1 MGIFSANDKLSR
13 FSKWLPTPGNVIVTL
28 LLISMLVWVQ
38 STGAFPLLTAVPS
51 SGVGASQAASN
62 VYGYQGRLADAAGNP
77 LTGTYPM
84 VFRLYS
90 SPGASAYPLWEEN
103 WTGSNSVRVSDG
115 LFNVML
121 GSLTPIPQSVV
132 TENEQLW
139 LGISVNAD
147 DEMTP
152 RIQVSKVFIAEM
164 ANTVPDGSIT
174 SQKIAD
180 GTIQTVDLAP
190 NVIVPVGTVIS
201 WWRASNATPLPS
213 SEWAIADGSVVND
226 PTSPLYGQT
235 LPNLTDR
242 FVMGVA
248 AANIGQVG
256 GTNTLNLSHRHTT
269 DYHAH
274 EIPSHSHSDGSLNA
288 MVTVEHDKVYV
299 KSSAPAFQASHAI
312 NTGGSAYGNTHV
324 VDAGAD
330 VWGETGAWAGT
341 TGGSQ
346 PGTDYQLSSSVD
358 NRPQYVGLLFLIKI
372 K

>member
-1 MGIFSANDKLSR
+1 MSIFSGNYKLSR

-28 LLISMLVWVQ
+28 LLISALVWVQ
-38 STGAFPLLTAVPS
+38 STRAFPLPAPAVAS
-51 SGVGASQAASN
+51 ST
-62 VYGYQGRLADAAGNP
+62 YTEPFGYQGRLADAAGLP

-84 VFRLYS
+84 VFRLYNA
-90 SPGASAYPLWEEN
+90 PGAGAYPLWEEN
-103 WTGSNSVRVSDG
+103 WTGSNSVQVSDG
-115 LFNVML
+115 LFNVRL
-121 GSLTPIPQSVV
+121 GSLTPIPRTVV
-132 TENEQLW
+132 TGNNQLW
-139 LGISVNAD
+139 LGISVSAD
-147 DEMTP
+147 NEMTP
-152 RIQVSKVFIAEM
+152 RIQLSSVPVSELAK
-164 ANTVPDGSIT
+164 TVPDGSVT
-174 SQKIAD
+174 SEKIAD
-180 GTIQTVDLAP
+180 GTIQTIDLAP

-201 WWRASNATPLPS
+201 WWRANGNTPLPS

-226 PTSPLYGQT
+226 PTSPLHGQT

-242 FVMGVA
+242 FVMGVT
-248 AANIGQVG
+248 AANIGQAG
-256 GTNTLNLSHRHTT
+256 GTNTLNLSHRHIT
-269 DYHAH
+269 DNHAH
-274 EIPSHSHSDGSLNA
+274 EIPGHSHSDGSLNA

-324 VDAGAD
+324 VDAGTD
-330 VWGETGAWAGT
+330 ISGETGVWAGA